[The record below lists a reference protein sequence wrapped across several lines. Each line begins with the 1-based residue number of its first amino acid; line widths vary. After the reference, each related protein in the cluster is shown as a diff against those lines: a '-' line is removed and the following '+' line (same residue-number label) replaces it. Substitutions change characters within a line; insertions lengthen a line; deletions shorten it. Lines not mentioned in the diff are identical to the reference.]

1 MDNNEQQFKLT
12 AGLLFATANTD
23 HRQYSC
29 RFVRAGQV
37 RASGNK
43 PAPLII
49 EPAGLQFAAAA
60 GMFDGK
66 ASFVDH
72 AGWFDYPSLKNLV
85 GVTLKSEWNPVDQSV
100 DGVIQLNESTSA
112 QALQSVIDGML
123 QGQAAGQPVP
133 DVGLSI
139 VFYPQ
144 FAPRD
149 NDAEPRRITGVKYV
163 ESVDF
168 VFEPAADGRIKAA
181 LSAAHLV
188 GAGSPRPTLEGGHMF
203 PPNQEGDQS
212 NTPPEE
218 RAQAWLQATAAA
230 SAQAIIQAS
239 SLPQVSKDRLML
251 NTYSSPQVIQ
261 EAIDA
266 EQKYLASLQAPG
278 VVQIGNVAP
287 RSPQISLGR
296 TGVEQIQ
303 LALEAMLAGVRPP
316 EGIQPLNGLRELYNL
331 LSGDY
336 DMTGVYHQDRVYLAN
351 VNSSTMAGMVANA
364 LNKLVVNE
372 FQEYPR
378 WWEPIVSAQDFNSL
392 QQVKWITLGGVGE
405 LPTVA
410 EGAAYTEMT
419 WDDNTEVS
427 SFVKKGGYLG
437 LTLEAID
444 KDDTNRL
451 RAAPRAIA
459 QAAWLTLSK
468 SVSAIFTETSGTD
481 PLLAD
486 SVRLFAAGHGSNV
499 GSTALS
505 LAAYLAARLIM
516 RKQTE
521 LNSGER
527 LGFLTSPKYILVP
540 PDLEVTALQI
550 LAAADDY
557 TYALTNGVSAPPNVL
572 AQGDSYTQRMAN
584 ARARVIVVDLWTD
597 LTDWALVAD
606 PRLYPSLGLGFRYGR
621 VPEIFSVASPT
632 AGLMFT
638 NDTMPIKA
646 RFFYAVGPTD
656 YRGLFKANCA

>member
-1 MDNNEQQFKLT
+1 MDNNEQSLALRT
-12 AGLLFATANTD
+12 SPAALLSVHPGRREYA
-23 HRQYSC
+23 C
-29 RFVRAGQV
+29 RFVRAGRV
-37 RASGNK
+37 RAAGNR
-43 PAPLII
+43 PAPLLI
-49 EPAGLQFAAAA
+49 EPDGLAAAAAA
-60 GMFDGK
+60 GKFDGK
-66 ASFVDH
+66 AVFVDH

-85 GVTLKSEWNPVDQSV
+85 GVTLQSAWNPMDQSV
-100 DGVIQLNESTSA
+100 DGVIQLNDSPGA
-112 QALQSVIDGML
+112 LALQTVIDGIL
-123 QGQAAGQPVP
+123 KDQAAGMPVP
-133 DVGLSI
+133 DVGLSM

-149 NDAEPRRITGVKYV
+149 NDSEPRRITGVRYV

-181 LSAAHLV
+181 LSAAQAALAAHS
-188 GAGSPRPTLEGGHMF
+188 ASLEGGLDMAT
-203 PPNQEGDQS
+203 PNQEGGQTMS
-212 NTPPEE
+212 PEVS
-218 RAQAWLQATAAA
+218 AQAWQQATAAA
-230 SAQAIIQAS
+230 SAKAIIQAS
-239 SLPQVSKDRLML
+239 SLPQAAKDRLAQAS
-251 NTYSSPQVIQ
+251 YASPEEVQ
-261 EAIDA
+261 EAIEA
-266 EQKYLASLQAPG
+266 EQAYLAGIQSSQVVNLPG
-278 VVQIGNVAP
+278 PAP
-287 RSPQISLGR
+287 RSPHIALGR
-296 TGVEQIQ
+296 TGLEQIQ
-303 LALEAMLAGVRPP
+303 LAFDALLAGVRPP
-316 EGIQPLNGLRELYNL
+316 EGIAPLNGLRELYHL
-331 LSGDY
+331 LSGDF
-336 DMTGVYHQDRVYLAN
+336 DLTGVYHPDRVYLAN
-351 VNSSTMAGMVANA
+351 VTSSTMAGMVANA

-372 FQEYPR
+372 FQQYPH
-378 WWEPIVSAQDFNSL
+378 WWDPIVTVQDFNSL

-419 WDDNTEVS
+419 WDDNTETS
-427 SFVKKGGYLG
+427 DFVKKGGYLG

-468 SVSAIFTETSGTD
+468 SISYIFTQASGTG

-486 SVRLFAAGHGSNV
+486 GVRLFAAGHGSNV

-505 LAAYLAARLIM
+505 LTSYLAARLIM

-527 LGFLTSPKYILVP
+527 LGFLTSPKYLLVP

-557 TYALTNGVSAPPNVL
+557 TYALSNGVSAPPNVL
-572 AQGDSYTQRMAN
+572 AQGDSYS
-584 ARARVIVVDLWTD
+584 ARLASARERVIVVDLWTD
-597 LTDWALVAD
+597 TNDWALVAD
-606 PRLYPSLGLGFRYGR
+606 PRLYPCLGLAFRYGR
-621 VPEIFSVASPT
+621 APEIFSVASPT

-656 YRGLFKANCA
+656 YRGLFKANV